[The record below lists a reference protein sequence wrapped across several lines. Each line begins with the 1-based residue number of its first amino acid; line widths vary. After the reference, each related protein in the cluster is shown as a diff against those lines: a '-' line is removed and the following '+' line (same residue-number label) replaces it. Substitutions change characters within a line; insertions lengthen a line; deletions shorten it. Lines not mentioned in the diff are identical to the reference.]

1 MRTRPGRSR
10 LVVFLLLTLLGRPPT
25 PARAD
30 VGAWTLVGPGEA
42 VSALAVHPDDDQDVL
57 AAGATGVWRTQD
69 GGGTWVQVSATLL
82 ARSLSR
88 DVTNPA
94 TTYGV
99 SSDGRRILKSTD
111 NGSTWTTA
119 YTGSGQTHVNTVLA
133 DPNTSGNVYAGVSYS
148 DGLAQV
154 LRSTDGGA
162 SWAVVLPANLRGAGG
177 IGPTNITTLAAIP
190 GVPGLVFAGLQVYH
204 GGLVLRS
211 TDGAATW
218 TSAYGGNLTPLAA
231 PSALAAGRA
240 ATPSATIYAGF
251 NVMQFGS
258 LVQSTNGGATWTD
271 LSAALPIHGPAGGY
285 VGNLATNPEQ
295 PGWAYMSEWDLAPAP
310 QAGVFATPDG
320 GATWVEMGHLAP
332 RVNGPQGLSVAYP
345 TRLAYAA
352 TDDGVYQYTIAWP
365 PLPLFAPYY
374 DAYDGYRLLGTGIS
388 LQLDIEGRAAQYFE
402 KGRLEDHA
410 GESPDPNWQFMYG
423 LLVDELHTSLAS
435 LPVGGDVSTL
445 SYADLHALADPSQR
459 GAPPPDYPGS
469 GTLTV
474 EPDGTTFV
482 PFTADLSGAPG
493 HLVPGRF
500 WEYLNRDDLFPGGW
514 LHDVGLPISPAVEV
528 VVTKYLPDGP
538 EQRTITVQAF
548 QRTILT
554 DDPLNPSDWQ
564 VERANVGSD
573 YRRFFPGRV
582 GP

>member
-1 MRTRPGRSR
+1 
-10 LVVFLLLTLLGRPPT
+10 
-25 PARAD
+25 
-30 VGAWTLVGPGEA
+30 
-42 VSALAVHPDDDQDVL
+42 
-57 AAGATGVWRTQD
+57 
-69 GGGTWVQVSATLL
+69 
-82 ARSLSR
+82 
-88 DVTNPA
+88 
-94 TTYGV
+94 
-99 SSDGRRILKSTD
+99 
-111 NGSTWTTA
+111 
-119 YTGSGQTHVNTVLA
+119 VLA
-133 DPNTSGNVYAGVSYS
+133 DPNTSGRVYAGVSYT

-162 SWAVVLPANLRGAGG
+162 TWAAVLPPNLRGAGG

-190 GVPGLVFAGLQVYH
+190 GVAGLVFAGLQVYH

-211 TDGAATW
+211 ADGGATW
-218 TSAYGGNLTPLAA
+218 ASVYGGNLTPLAA
-231 PSALAAGRA
+231 PSALAAGGPA
-240 ATPSATIYAGF
+240 MPSATIYAGF

-258 LVQSTNGGATWTD
+258 LVRSQDGGATWAD
-271 LSAALPIHGPAGGY
+271 LSADLPIHGPDGG
-285 VGNLATNPEQ
+285 VAGNLAANPEQ
-295 PGWAYMSEWDLAPAP
+295 PAWAYMSEWDLAAIP

-320 GATWVEMGHLAP
+320 GAIWVEMGHLAP
-332 RVNGPQGLSVAYP
+332 RVNGPQGLAVAYP

-352 TDDGVYQYTIAWP
+352 TNDGVYQFTIAWP
-365 PLPLFAPYY
+365 ALPLFAPYY

-388 LQLDIEGRAAQYFE
+388 LQVDVDGRAAQYFE
-402 KGRLEDHA
+402 KGRLENHA
-410 GESPDPNWQFMYG
+410 GESPDPNWQLMYG
-423 LLVDELHTSLAS
+423 LLVDELHASLAL
-435 LPVGGDVSTL
+435 LPVGGDISTL

-459 GAPPPDYPGS
+459 VAPPPDYPGS

-500 WEYLNRDDLFPGGW
+500 WEYVNRDDLFPGGW
-514 LHDVGLPISPAVEV
+514 LHDIGLPISPAVEV

-538 EQRTITVQAF
+538 AERTITVQAF

-554 DDPLNPSDWQ
+554 DDPLNPPDWR